1 MIVEAK
7 PWDETLQDG
16 SLNPNSYAAMA
27 AFGLAELAVES
38 LHAAGERVTARSVHG
53 LGATYA
59 VAIARAQRE
68 LELRPSAQDGSHA
81 RLRGALRT
89 SLVLSPPPFGT
100 DEAGWATWVETTERR
115 IVSIAR
121 SAVRIWES
129 RDEEQPWLVL
139 ATPALESVG

>member
-7 PWDETLQDG
+7 PWDETLEDG
-16 SLNPNSYAAMA
+16 SLNYNSYGAMA

-38 LHAAGERVTARSVHG
+38 LHAAGERVTARSVRA

-59 VAIARAQRE
+59 QMVARAQGE
-68 LELRPSAQDGSHA
+68 LGLRPSAQDGSHA

-89 SLVLSPPPFGT
+89 SLVLSSPPFGA
-100 DEAGWATWVETTERR
+100 DEAGWAAWVETTARR

-129 RDEEQPWLVL
+129 GDGWQPWQVLV
-139 ATPALESVG
+139 TPALESVG

>member
-1 MIVEAK
+1 MTAESK
-7 PWDETLQDG
+7 PWDETLADG
-16 SLNPNSYAAMA
+16 SLNYNSYAAMA
-27 AFGLAELAVES
+27 TFGLAELAVES
-38 LHAAGERVTARSVHG
+38 LHAAGERVTARSVRA
-53 LGATYA
+53 LGATCA
-59 VAIARAQRE
+59 LMVTRAQGE
-68 LELRPSAQDGSHA
+68 LGLRPSAQDGSHA

-139 ATPALESVG
+139 AVPALESVG